1 MGHQSLE
8 ADTKIFFLKVVFIDI
23 NYSCFKIPRRN
34 PWPFF
39 PHNYDLQHVMVRC
52 RCQRFL
58 CTDCESHHI
67 CQTRLLHSACISL
80 MLLLWGDQSR
90 VDILSPSPITP
101 RPNLALESGHIP
113 KNRSNLGD
121 FSFFSGIL
129 NDSTCRYKSSAFVA
143 LPKHISPG
151 IQIDRGFSS
160 FDLGLRMG
168 LLSFWKGGVPDQTFV
183 RKSKIADYVYISN
196 WPLALSLLSEA
207 DSDSIVC
214 WASLVVFVPFVFVPF
229 V

>member
-1 MGHQSLE
+1 MSMS
-8 ADTKIFFLKVVFIDI
+8 KVYVYRLRKSSHMSNKTATQCSHIIDAVTVG
-23 NYSCFKIPRRN
+23 
-34 PWPFF
+34 WPV
-39 PHNYDLQHVMVRC
+39 PC
-52 RCQRFL
+52 R
-58 CTDCESHHI
+58 
-67 CQTRLLHSACISL
+67 HSF
-80 MLLLWGDQSR
+80 
-90 VDILSPSPITP
+90 PSPITP

-183 RKSKIADYVYISN
+183 ESFQKKKNRGLCLY
-196 WPLALSLLSEA
+196 
-207 DSDSIVC
+207 
-214 WASLVVFVPFVFVPF
+214 
-229 V
+229 